1 MKRAN
6 KLKCRPYFSDLF
18 GRKSLWNWMMIRK
31 SLVAAAVAL
40 AVSGAAFAEGNAEV
54 GAKKGY
60 TCLGCHGVEGYF
72 NVYPTYRV
80 PTLWGQHDAY
90 LVAALQSYK
99 KGDRTHPTM
108 QSQAS
113 NLTDQD
119 MADIAAYFSS
129 HSQDPR

>member
-1 MKRAN
+1 MLCSMLLRKNAV
-6 KLKCRPYFSDLF
+6 LKPIYNPPI
-18 GRKSLWNWMMIRK
+18 KSLAMLVVVAFGILFNL
-31 SLVAAAVAL
+31 SSVAADVERGERL
-40 AVSGAAFAEGNAEV
+40 SE
-54 GAKKGY
+54 

-90 LVAALQSYK
+90 LVAALQAYK
-99 KGDRTHPTM
+99 KGDRAHPTM